1 MKISSIFKSVAKSIA
16 VLALVFGV
24 GANALEEGKDYVL
37 LERVIPNAEG
47 TVIKAFSYDCPFC
60 YKYDKAVTKPVMEK
74 VSDMKFV
81 PYHLATKGVFGKYGS
96 EVLAVAIAKDN
107 ADGINLLDD
116 KSKFKKAKFA
126 LYKAYHDKKERWGAD
141 ASNQANVD
149 AFLNTAL
156 EAAGI
161 SKADYEAALNT
172 DEVKNILNSW
182 GMDNDG
188 DAYMIAKV
196 QGVPAFVVDGKYLI
210 KTSAIKGIDQM
221 ADMIK
226 ELHNMK

>member
-1 MKISSIFKSVAKSIA
+1 MKISSIFKNVAKSVA
-16 VLALVFGV
+16 VLALVMGV
-24 GANALEEGKDYVL
+24 SANALEEGKDYVV
-37 LERVIPNAEG
+37 LERVVPNAQG

-60 YKYDKAVTKPVMEK
+60 YKYDQAVTKPVMDK
-74 VSDMKFV
+74 VPDMKFV
-81 PYHLATKGVFGKYGS
+81 PFHLATKGVFGKYGS

-107 ADGINLLDD
+107 KDGINLLDD
-116 KSKFKKAKFA
+116 KSAFKKAKFA

-141 ASNQANVD
+141 VSNQANVD
-149 AFLNTAL
+149 AFLKTAL
-156 EAAGI
+156 DGAGI

-182 GMDNDG
+182 GMDNSG

-210 KTSAIKGIDQM
+210 KTNAIKGIDQM

-226 ELHNMK
+226 ELHSMK

>member
-16 VLALVFGV
+16 VLALVVGV

-96 EVLAVAIAKDN
+96 EV
-107 ADGINLLDD
+107 
-116 KSKFKKAKFA
+116 
-126 LYKAYHDKKERWGAD
+126 
-141 ASNQANVD
+141 
-149 AFLNTAL
+149 
-156 EAAGI
+156 
-161 SKADYEAALNT
+161 
-172 DEVKNILNSW
+172 
-182 GMDNDG
+182 
-188 DAYMIAKV
+188 
-196 QGVPAFVVDGKYLI
+196 
-210 KTSAIKGIDQM
+210 
-221 ADMIK
+221 
-226 ELHNMK
+226 